1 MLYLRRRWWVSVFI
15 LNPMNI
21 IDKKTEVQMKEFI
34 LRDFEEMQKAM
45 IGLEDDHIHILFV
58 EETHNKLFPY

>member
-1 MLYLRRRWWVSVFI
+1 
-15 LNPMNI
+15 MNI